1 MRLTAAM
8 APRKASRSCVR
19 VRSAG
24 RPFHMVGVAT
34 INVRRCAN
42 VDEWERVN
50 FVWALRVDITWMV
63 GVKYG
68 ARGMATVL

>member
-1 MRLTAAM
+1 MRLTAAI
-8 APRKASRSCVR
+8 APRKASRSRVR

-24 RPFHMVGVAT
+24 RPFHMVDVAT

-42 VDEWERVN
+42 VDEWGRVN
-50 FVWALRVDITWMV
+50 LGWALRVDIAWVV

-68 ARGMATVL
+68 SRGMATVL